1 MKGIVFSLMEQVIGQ
16 HHYRFTRVPVNQPM
30 ADRAGANEVQLNK
43 RECGLEIRWQEI
55 GGDPVPDKGRNIE
68 IPQAGTLMSGDFE
81 PMAMMGL

>member
-55 GGDPVPDKGRNIE
+55 GG
-68 IPQAGTLMSGDFE
+68 
-81 PMAMMGL
+81 